1 MNHDL
6 LKILSES
13 NKDIDNQKLMDYL
26 SGHLAGSEMHE
37 VEEMMADND
46 FVNDAIE
53 GLQRIDNQKNVE
65 SLVEQLNRDL
75 QKKLQVKKARKEKLK
90 LKEYPWVYFAIV
102 IILLLII
109 ASWFVIHQLH
119 HPRL

>member
-26 SGHLAGSEMHE
+26 AGHLNDAELHN
-37 VEEMMADND
+37 VEEMMAADE

-53 GLQRIDNQKNVE
+53 GLQKMESQKNIE
-65 SLVEQLNRDL
+65 NLVRQLNNDL
-75 QKKLQVKKARKEKLK
+75 QKKLQVKKDRKDKRK
-90 LKEYPWVYFAIV
+90 IKEQPWVYLG
-102 IILLLII
+102 IILII
-109 ASWFVIHQLH
+109 ALAIAGWFVIHKLR
-119 HPRL
+119 HPGL

>member
-26 SGHLAGSEMHE
+26 AGQLDEKFVHQ
-37 VEEMMADND
+37 VEEMMSGDD

-53 GLQRIDNQKNVE
+53 GLQRLENKKKIEN
-65 SLVEQLNRDL
+65 LVEQLNTDL
-75 QKKLQVKKARKEKLK
+75 QKKLQAKKARKEKRK
-90 LKEYPWVYFAIV
+90 LQEYPWMYYAIV
-102 IILLLII
+102 LIILLVV
-109 ASWFVIHQLH
+109 AGWYVINKSM
-119 HPRL
+119 HPH

>member
-26 SGHLAGSEMHE
+26 AGHLDAAELHK
-37 VEEMMADND
+37 VEELMAADD

-53 GLQRIDNQKNVE
+53 GLQKVDSQRKIE
-65 SLVEQLNRDL
+65 ALVEQLNSDL
-75 QKKLQVKKARKEKLK
+75 QKKLQVKKARKEKRK
-90 LKEYPWVYFAIV
+90 IKEHPWVYFAVIL
-102 IILLLII
+102 IILLAI
-109 ASWFVIHQLH
+109 AGWFVIHKLK
-119 HPRL
+119 HPGL

>member
-26 SGHLAGSEMHE
+26 AGQLDQESSHQ
-37 VEEMMADND
+37 VEEMMSGDD

-53 GLQRIDNQKNVE
+53 GLQRLDNQKRIEN
-65 SLVEQLNRDL
+65 LVEQLNTDL
-75 QKKLQVKKARKEKLK
+75 QKKLQAKKARKDKRKLQ
-90 LKEYPWVYFAIV
+90 EHPWIYYAIV
-102 IILLLII
+102 LIILLGV
-109 ASWFVIHQLH
+109 AGWYVINKSM
-119 HPRL
+119 HPH

>member
-26 SGHLAGSEMHE
+26 AGHLDATELHK
-37 VEEMMADND
+37 VEELMAEDN

-53 GLQRIDNQKNVE
+53 GLQNMESQRKIE
-65 SLVEQLNRDL
+65 SLVEQLNMDL
-75 QKKLQVKKARKEKLK
+75 QKKLQLKKARKDKRK
-90 LKEYPWVYFAIV
+90 IKDQPWIYFAI
-102 IILLLII
+102 ILII
-109 ASWFVIHQLH
+109 MLAIAGWFVIHRLK
-119 HPRL
+119 HP

>member
-26 SGHLAGSEMHE
+26 SGHLDEKSSHQI
-37 VEEMMADND
+37 EEMMSGDD

-53 GLQRIDNQKNVE
+53 GLQRLDNQKKIEN
-65 SLVEQLNRDL
+65 LVEQLNTDL
-75 QKKLQVKKARKEKLK
+75 QKKLQAKKARKEKRK
-90 LKEYPWVYFAIV
+90 LKEYSWMYYAIV
-102 IILLLII
+102 LII
-109 ASWFVIHQLH
+109 VLAVAAWFVINKAMHAI
-119 HPRL
+119 